1 MRQSTETHYVRWRM
15 SAHRPAT
22 TIAGMAGQLGAGW
35 PDGARYAASLTF
47 DFDAEEVW
55 IGEDPA
61 NADRPGVLSQGTYGP
76 KVAIPLLLDLLARH
90 EVKATFFVC
99 GGDAGRH
106 PDRVREILAAGHEV
120 GHHGY
125 THRSPSNLTATE
137 EEAELVQGL
146 EALRSLGAE
155 VSGYRSPSWDFSPH
169 TLALLNKHGFE
180 YSSNLMDDI
189 RPYRHDNGIVEI
201 PVSWILDDAPHFW
214 FSSADWGK
222 TIRSVDEV
230 YAVWRG
236 ELDGIAELGGHYML
250 TMHPFIIGRPSRLKL
265 LDRIIGDLRASGAWI
280 APGRDV
286 ARQAS

>member
-1 MRQSTETHYVRWRM
+1 
-15 SAHRPAT
+15 
-22 TIAGMAGQLGAGW
+22 
-35 PDGARYAASLTF
+35 
-47 DFDAEEVW
+47 
-55 IGEDPA
+55 
-61 NADRPGVLSQGTYGP
+61 
-76 KVAIPLLLDLLARH
+76 
-90 EVKATFFVC
+90 
-99 GGDAGRH
+99 
-106 PDRVREILAAGHEV
+106 VREILAAGHEV

-155 VSGYRSPSWDFSPH
+155 VIGYRSPSWDFSPH

-189 RPYRHDNGIVEI
+189 RPYRHANGIVEI

-236 ELDGIAELGGHYML
+236 ELDGISELGGHYML

-265 LDRIIGDLRASGAWI
+265 LDRII
-280 APGRDV
+280 
-286 ARQAS
+286 